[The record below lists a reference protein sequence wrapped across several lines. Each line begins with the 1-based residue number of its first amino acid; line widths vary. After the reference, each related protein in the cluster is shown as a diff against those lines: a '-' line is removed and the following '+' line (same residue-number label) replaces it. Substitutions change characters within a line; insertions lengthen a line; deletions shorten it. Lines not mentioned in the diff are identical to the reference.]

1 MRRKRKKPLMPSVTS
16 NKEEQ
21 VIEYLKSTPEF
32 FLKKPEMLQ
41 YLEIPHE
48 SGTATSLVERQVAIL
63 RERNIDLRKRLKSLL
78 ENASTN
84 DQTFQKMRSLTS
96 SVIDVENLQHFDLLI
111 DQELIKGFG
120 ADQVVAFFKKWEPT
134 YSSTHFLSFSCY
146 KHTPFSDLIELS
158 GSTCTTYRSEEYGN
172 LFQTTE
178 PAGPGSA
185 ALIPLFLEDDKG
197 ILIIGS
203 NNPERFSRNMET
215 LFLDYLSEIFS
226 KVLQRILI

>member
-1 MRRKRKKPLMPSVTS
+1 MRRKRNQSLVPTVTT

-21 VIEYLKSTPEF
+21 LIEYLKSTPEF
-32 FLKKPEMLQ
+32 FLKNPEILQ

-78 ENASTN
+78 KTASTN
-84 DQTFQKMRSLTS
+84 DQTFQKMRSLTFS
-96 SVIDVENLQHFDLLI
+96 AMDVDNFQRFDLLI

-120 ADQVVAFFKKWEPT
+120 ANHVVAFLKKWEPT
-134 YSSTHFLSFSCY
+134 LTSTHFLSFSCY
-146 KHTPFSDLIELS
+146 KETPFSDLIELS
-158 GSTCTTYRSEEYGN
+158 DSTCATYRPEEYGT

-178 PAGPGSA
+178 PQGPGSA
-185 ALIPLFLEDDKG
+185 ALIPLFAEDDKG

-203 NNPERFSRNMET
+203 NNPERFSQNMET
-215 LFLDYLSEIFS
+215 LFLDYLGEIFS
-226 KVLQRILI
+226 KVLRRIVI